1 MSGRF
6 RKTDWGCITS
16 LLAGGWP
23 KARSGHWRRSEGG
36 AALVEA
42 AIILPVV
49 VLIVFG
55 IIEWGL
61 AFKDA
66 LTVSSAT
73 RAGARTASAMPRQSN
88 MAAQT
93 KSAMEKAVSAL
104 PNGSIQQMWIY
115 KADPTTGYPDGGSSF
130 SGCTTC
136 FVYSWNTSTQKFVPA
151 GSQSWNFAS
160 QSACAGAVDS
170 VGIYL
175 KVNHALITGF
185 FGNNV
190 VLKDH
195 TVMNL
200 EPVPS
205 SSGCGP

>member
-1 MSGRF
+1 
-6 RKTDWGCITS
+6 
-16 LLAGGWP
+16 
-23 KARSGHWRRSEGG
+23 
-36 AALVEA
+36 VEA

-49 VLIVFG
+49 CLIVFG

-73 RAGARTASAMPRQSN
+73 RAGVRTASAMPRQSN
-88 MAAQT
+88 MASQT
-93 KSAMEKAVSAL
+93 TSAMEKAVSAL

-115 KADPTTGYPDGGSSF
+115 KANPTNGFPDGGSSF
-130 SGCTTC
+130 TSCTVC
-136 FVYSWNTSTQKFVPA
+136 FVYNWDTATQKFVSA
-151 GSQSWNFAS
+151 GSQTWPSTTQN
-160 QSACAGAVDS
+160 ACAGTVDS
-170 VGIYL
+170 VGVYL

-205 SSGCGP
+205 STGCGP

>member
-1 MSGRF
+1 MAEGPEWPPSSGR
-6 RKTDWGCITS
+6 
-16 LLAGGWP
+16 
-23 KARSGHWRRSEGG
+23 EG

-42 AIILPVV
+42 AIILPIVIV
-49 VLIVFG
+49 IVFG

-73 RAGARTASAMPRQSN
+73 RAGVRTASAMPRNPNFANQT
-88 MAAQT
+88 AQ
-93 KSAMEKAVSAL
+93 AVEKAVQAL
-104 PNGSIQQMWIY
+104 PNGAIQALWVY
-115 KADPTTGYPDGGSSF
+115 KADANGYPDGGSGF
-130 SGCTTC
+130 TGCTTC
-136 FVYSWNTSTQKFVPA
+136 NVYSWNSVTQKFDPA
-151 GSQSWNFAS
+151 GSQNWDPAS
-160 QSACAGAVDS
+160 QSACSGSVDS
-170 VGIYL
+170 VGVYL
-175 KVNHALITGF
+175 KVDHALITGF

-205 SSGCGP
+205 STGCGP

>member
-1 MSGRF
+1 VTSLRA
-6 RKTDWGCITS
+6 TDWGGTTS
-16 LLAGGWP
+16 LLAGRWP
-23 KARSGHWRRSEGG
+23 KARSGHRCRSEGG

-49 VLIVFG
+49 LLIVFG

-73 RAGARTASAMPRQSN
+73 RAGVRTASAMPRQSN

-93 KSAMEKAVSAL
+93 KAAVEKAVAAL

-115 KADPTTGYPDGGSSF
+115 KADPSTGYPDGGSSF

-136 FVYSWNTSTQKFVPA
+136 FVYSWDTATQKFVSA
-151 GSQSWNFAS
+151 GSQTWNYAS
-160 QSACAGAVDS
+160 QSACSGAVDS

>member
-1 MSGRF
+1 M
-6 RKTDWGCITS
+6 TDVGGTTS
-16 LLAGGWP
+16 LLAGKWS
-23 KARSGHWRRSEGG
+23 KARSGHLRRSERG

-73 RAGARTASAMPRQSN
+73 RAGVRTASAMPRQSN
-88 MAAQT
+88 MPAQT
-93 KSAMEKAVSAL
+93 KAAMEKAVAAL
-104 PNGSIQQMWIY
+104 PNGAIQQMWIY
-115 KADPTTGYPDGGSSF
+115 KADPSTGFPDGGSSF
-130 SGCTTC
+130 TSCTTC
-136 FVYSWNTSTQKFVPA
+136 FVYNWDTATQKFVSA
-151 GSQSWNFAS
+151 GSQTWPSTT
-160 QSACAGAVDS
+160 QSACAGSVDS
-170 VGIYL
+170 VGVYL

-205 SSGCGP
+205 STGCGP

>member
-1 MSGRF
+1 M
-6 RKTDWGCITS
+6 
-16 LLAGGWP
+16 
-23 KARSGHWRRSEGG
+23 ARSGRRDRGERG

-49 VLIVFG
+49 MLIVFG

-73 RAGARTASAMPRQSN
+73 RAGARTASAMPRQSG
-88 MAAQT
+88 MAATT
-93 KSAMEKAVSAL
+93 KAAMERAVAAL
-104 PNGSIQQMWIY
+104 PNGSIQTMWIY
-115 KADPTTGYPDGGSSF
+115 KADANGFPDGGSSF
-130 SGCTTC
+130 TSCTAC
-136 FVYSWNTSTQKFVPA
+136 YVYSWNSTTQRFVSA
-151 GSQSWNFAS
+151 GSQTWDAAS
-160 QSACAGAVDS
+160 QNACAGTVDS

-175 KVNHALITGF
+175 KANHALITGF

-190 VLKDH
+190 ALTDH

-205 SSGCGP
+205 STGCGP